1 MIRVEVSSDHG
12 VDIFDLP
19 VAPREG
25 DYIRVPSADYGEDRS
40 PERYQIEAA
49 EGRHGEDRCER
60 VRYCLWSL
68 TADGEAVVTVDTDCV
83 TAPA

>member
-19 VAPREG
+19 VVPRER
-25 DYIRVPSADYGEDRS
+25 DYLRVPSSEYGAERS
-40 PERYQIEAA
+40 PERYAIEAA
-49 EGRHGEDRCER
+49 EGRHGDDRCER
-60 VRYCLWSL
+60 VRYVLWTL
-68 TADGEAVVTVDTDCV
+68 TGDAPVVTVDTDCV